1 MNRFKIF
8 FTILAL
14 AATFAYASAQSSLFT
29 IAYSTAAPLGKTGD
43 YIGNYSWRGMS
54 VEGRYFIQTNLSLGF
69 YTAWNVFNETLSD
82 HEQNFEN
89 GVLYGKQY
97 RYINAYPILMMGHYH
112 FLPNSAVRPYLGA
125 GLGVYSMNRRT
136 EMGLYYSETKSWH
149 FGVQPE
155 AGLWFDV
162 APYVN
167 LMIAAKYNYAVKTN
181 KSDAYSFLNI
191 NIGMTFVY

>member
-1 MNRFKIF
+1 MNRFKIY
-8 FTILAL
+8 FTIIVLAVTL
-14 AATFAYASAQSSLFT
+14 TYTAAQSSLFT
-29 IAYSTAAPLGKTGD
+29 IAYSTAAPLGSTGD
-43 YIGNYSWRGMS
+43 YISNYSWRGMS
-54 VEGRYFIQTNLSLGF
+54 IEGRYFIQTNMSLGF
-69 YTAWNVFNETLSD
+69 YTAWNVFNQSLTD
-82 HEQNFEN
+82 HEQDFGN
-89 GVLYGKQY
+89 GFLYGKQY
-97 RYINAYPILMMGHYH
+97 RYINAYPILMVGHYH

-125 GLGVYSMNRRT
+125 GIGTYSMNRRT

>member
-1 MNRFKIF
+1 MKRIKIYC
-8 FTILAL
+8 TIAILTL
-14 AATFAYASAQSSLFT
+14 TTTLVSAQYSLFT
-29 IAYSTAAPLGKTGD
+29 LSYSTGMTLGKTAD
-43 YIGNYSWRGMS
+43 YIDNYSWRGMGI
-54 VEGRYFIQTNLSLGF
+54 EGRYFIEKDLSLGF
-69 YTAWNVFNETLSD
+69 YVAWNVFNQSLINYNQE
-82 HEQNFEN
+82 FEN
-89 GVLYGKQY
+89 GVLYGNQY
-97 RYINAYPILMMGHYH
+97 RYINAYPILMMAHYH

-167 LMIAAKYNYAVKTN
+167 LIIAAKYNYAVKTN
-181 KSDAYSFLNI
+181 KSDAYSFLNF

>member
-1 MNRFKIF
+1 MNRFKIY
-8 FTILAL
+8 FTIIVIAV
-14 AATFAYASAQSSLFT
+14 TFAYATAQSSLFT
-29 IAYSTAAPLGKTGD
+29 IAYSTGTTLGKTND
-43 YIGNYSWRGMS
+43 YINNYSWRGMS
-54 VEGRYFIQTNLSLGF
+54 IEGRYFIQSDLSLGF
-69 YTAWNVFNETLSD
+69 YAAWNVFNQSLTD
-82 HEQNFEN
+82 HEQDFEN
-89 GVLYGKQY
+89 GVLYGNQY
-97 RYINAYPILMMGHYH
+97 RYINAYPILMVGHYH

-125 GLGVYSMNRRT
+125 GIGTYSMNRRT

-167 LMIAAKYNYAVKTN
+167 LMVAAKYNYAVKTN